1 MDKIFKY
8 RCKKADGLKK
18 PLCESM
24 PEVVKIKC
32 TDREIDGVTYRVWSA
47 FQNEVSASDSL
58 ENLMLNRL
66 ESDEN
71 EEPEEEESFT
81 MKM

>member
-1 MDKIFKY
+1 M
-8 RCKKADGLKK
+8 
-18 PLCESM
+18 
-24 PEVVKIKC
+24 
-32 TDREIDGVTYRVWSA
+32 TYRVWSA

-66 ESDEN
+66 ESDEV
-71 EEPEEEESFT
+71 EESEGETFS